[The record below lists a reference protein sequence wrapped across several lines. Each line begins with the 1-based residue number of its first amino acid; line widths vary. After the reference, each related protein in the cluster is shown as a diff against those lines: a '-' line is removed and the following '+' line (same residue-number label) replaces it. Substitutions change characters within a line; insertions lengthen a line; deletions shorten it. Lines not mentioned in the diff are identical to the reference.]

1 MVSSNKT
8 LEDGETK
15 LEAMRK
21 KLVEARETLKTL
33 NIDLEVTKELIGLK
47 DNGLVELEKQL
58 AAANDQIATHEDTIR
73 QLQEALNRK
82 SASLAPS
89 ERECT
94 LDDRKLSAVR
104 SLAFSIL
111 DVVGGEFCAFPFIT
125 SRMLPHYRVSN
136 TSPAEIICHFLV
148 ATVDEGSNVC
158 NRPSDSTEPDLPLA
172 VLEALR
178 PMFEERVVLMPK
190 KGFPDE
196 KHFGFKD
203 GFFYPPKQDNPE
215 GKLVLEQET
224 IFVAEVSR
232 LNFKSLERTR
242 GSIHGVKGCFRIG
255 VFFFSDNRL
264 ARIQASMTSSV

>member
-111 DVVGGEFCAFPFIT
+111 VISKRSLV
-125 SRMLPHYRVSN
+125 SRGVW
-136 TSPAEIICHFLV
+136 V
-148 ATVDEGSNVC
+148 
-158 NRPSDSTEPDLPLA
+158 
-172 VLEALR
+172 
-178 PMFEERVVLMPK
+178 
-190 KGFPDE
+190 
-196 KHFGFKD
+196 
-203 GFFYPPKQDNPE
+203 
-215 GKLVLEQET
+215 LVLYKILYALICTVVQY
-224 IFVAEVSR
+224 V
-232 LNFKSLERTR
+232 L
-242 GSIHGVKGCFRIG
+242 
-255 VFFFSDNRL
+255 
-264 ARIQASMTSSV
+264 